1 MDNDEYHN
9 ITRRLVAIMA
19 NQDTINDRVAMAI
32 DQLAHTTARLTVA
45 IEDITTLIA
54 RNIPLSENGR
64 NV

>member
-9 ITRRLVAIMA
+9 STRRLGAIMA

-32 DQLAHTTARLTVA
+32 DQRAHTTARLTVA

-54 RNIPLSENGR
+54 RNIPLSEHGR
-64 NV
+64 DV